1 MLKRLCIILILLYPL
16 ISAVECQETDHGMGY
31 QSVIQDNPAFS
42 GSEGDG
48 TVRLQYNNYYPG
60 NGYKLNSVF
69 FSYDS
74 YFPALH
80 GGAGIY
86 ISDDYMGGI
95 INDLRGGLSYS
106 YFLQA
111 GKDIYINAGLSAS
124 FFRRGFS
131 FENSL
136 LPDQIDP
143 LGGSTAPSS
152 ETLAAT
158 GHTVFDV
165 GAGFLFI
172 APGFFGGFSVS
183 HLAEPDISLAGI
195 SDSRLKR
202 KWLLSLSGD
211 FILNSE
217 MNLKLRPVVITA
229 FQGGFITA
237 GAGTILESKYISANA
252 ILLGDSGNNMNL
264 QTGFSINAGRICVFY
279 NYRFNIV
286 SAYNMMP
293 LSLLHQTGIAF
304 SLNNV
309 DKRKTIK
316 TINFPK
322 M

>member
-1 MLKRLCIILILLYPL
+1 LGFQTIL
-16 ISAVECQETDHGMGY
+16 A
-31 QSVIQDNPAFS
+31 DNPAFS

-48 TVRLQYNNYYPG
+48 TVRLIYNNYYPG
-60 NGYKLNSVF
+60 NSYNLHSVYC
-69 FSYDS
+69 SYDS

-86 ISDDYMGGI
+86 IYDDYMGGI

-111 GKDIYINAGLSAS
+111 GKDLFINAGLSAS
-124 FFRRGFS
+124 FYHRGFS
-131 FENSL
+131 FENAV

-143 LGGSTAPSS
+143 FVGSTVPSS
-152 ETLAAT
+152 ETLSSR
-158 GHTVFDV
+158 GHTIFDV
-165 GAGFLFI
+165 GAGFVFI
-172 APGFFGGFSVS
+172 APWFFGGFSVS

-202 KWLLSLSGD
+202 KWLFNITGD
-211 FILNSE
+211 FLLSKE
-217 MNLKLRPVVITA
+217 MNLKLRPVVITGV
-229 FQGGFITA
+229 QGGFVTA
-237 GAGTILESKYISANA
+237 GAGTILENKFLSVNA
-252 ILLGDSGNNMNL
+252 IVLGDSGKNMNL
-264 QTGFSINAGRICVFY
+264 QSGFAIIAGGISLFY
-279 NYRFNIV
+279 NYRFNLI
-286 SAYNMMP
+286 SGHNMMP
-293 LSLLHQTGIAF
+293 LSLLHQAGIAF